1 MHITARPYA
10 GLADLHA
17 LQRTI
22 TASWLL
28 ARPFVNMTVGDV
40 TWWMTVSPLEV
51 DWTTRI
57 RLWEADGDVVAW
69 GGFQP
74 PGEFLFHLRADL
86 PAAPRH
92 AVVAEL
98 VEWLTKK
105 VASHTTP
112 PGEGAPAEAPS
123 HLTTDVLDTDHGL
136 QEELRSLGFTPADEP
151 SYSHFIAPLDESPAA
166 PVLPPGYTIR
176 HVRGEDEIPARVSV
190 HRAAFAPSRMTV
202 EKYQRFVATNLYA
215 FERDLV
221 VEAPDG
227 SFAAFTMVFWDPVAR
242 IGEFEPVGTHPDH
255 RQKGLAKAVN
265 LAGLHLLRRLGALEA
280 LVFSR
285 PTNAASE
292 ALYTSAGFRR
302 VTVHRAWTRPLQ
314 AR

>member
-1 MHITARPYA
+1 MHITSRPYT
-10 GLADLHA
+10 GLADLRA

-40 TWWMTVSPLEV
+40 AWWMVVSPLEV

-57 RLWEADGDVVAW
+57 RLWESGGDVVAW

-74 PGEFLFHLRADL
+74 PGELLCHLRADL
-86 PAAPRH
+86 PAAPLR

-98 VEWLTKK
+98 VEWLTER
-105 VASHTTP
+105 VVSH
-112 PGEGAPAEAPS
+112 AEAPS
-123 HLTTDVLDTDHGL
+123 HLTTHVLDTDHAL
-136 QEELRSLGFTPADEP
+136 REELRSLGFTPADEP
-151 SYSHFIAPLDESPAA
+151 SYSHFIAPLFESPAA

-176 HVRGEDEIPARVSV
+176 HVRGEDDIPARVAV

-202 EKYQRFVATNLYA
+202 EKYQRLVAMDLYA

-227 SFAAFTMVFWDPVAR
+227 SFAAFTMVWWDPVAR

-255 RQKGLAKAVN
+255 QQKGLARAVN
-265 LAGLHLLRRLGALEA
+265 LAGLHLLRRLGAREA

-292 ALYTSAGFRR
+292 ALYASAGFRR
-302 VTVHRAWTRPLQ
+302 AAVHRPWTRPLQ